1 MKRIKKGKRQPYYC
15 DVRGSWIIPLTQG
28 RETLVDAEDV
38 EFLKKFNWYWSAC
51 KTNTGYA
58 VLKITNNLGM
68 HRALTECPDGYMVD
82 HINGNSLDNRKENLR
97 IVTNRENML
106 NTSVHRSGRLFG
118 AIFHKKANKW
128 MSQIRV
134 KGIKKHLGMFKTEHE
149 AHQAYI
155 KAYNEL
161 DEREKSAA

>member
-1 MKRIKKGKRQPYYC
+1 MKKAKKVKRQPYYC
-15 DVRGSWIIPLTQG
+15 EVRGSWVIPLTQG

-38 EFLKKFNWYWSAC
+38 EFLGQFNWIWNGHG
-51 KTNTGYA
+51 TLIGYA
-58 VLKITNNLGM
+58 RLPKGGISI
-68 HRALTECPDGYMVD
+68 HRALAKPPKGHMVD
-82 HINGNSLDNRKENLR
+82 HKNGNSLDNRKENLR

-134 KGIKKHLGMFKTEHE
+134 NKIKKHLGMFKTEHE

-161 DEREKSAA
+161 DAKEKSAA